1 MEYRNLGKSGLKVS
15 VLSLGSWLTFGH
27 QIKDETAEELM
38 KIAYDGG
45 INFFDNAEGY
55 HFGDSEIVMGKILKN
70 MGWDRTSYIVS
81 SKVFFGSRRDQKPNQ
96 GGLSRKHMMEAC
108 HEALQRL
115 QVDYLD
121 LFFCHRPDP
130 SVPMEEIVWTMN
142 NLITQGKILY
152 WGTSEW
158 SAQQIME
165 AHMVAKEYKLI
176 RPTMEQP
183 QYNMFWRY
191 RLELEYLNIFKN
203 IGLGTTIWSPLAGG
217 TLTEKYAN
225 NIPSDTRMDMKG
237 MKWLK
242 EIALTPERL
251 DKVKSLN
258 DLAKEMDTTLAKL
271 AIAWCVKNPNVS
283 TVILGASKPEQ
294 LTETLTSLEIVP
306 LITPSVSERIDAILD
321 NKPEFKV
328 M

>member
-81 SKVFFGSRRDQKPNQ
+81 SKVFFGSRRGQKPNQ

-121 LFFCHRPDP
+121 LYFCHRPDP

-176 RPTMEQP
+176 GPTMEQP

-242 EIALTPERL
+242 EIALAPERL

-258 DLAKEMDTTLAKL
+258 ELAKEMDTTLAKL

-294 LTETLTSLEIVP
+294 LIETLTSLEIVP

-321 NKPEFKV
+321 NVPEFKV

>member
-81 SKVFFGSRRDQKPNQ
+81 SKVFFGSRRGQKPNQ

-121 LFFCHRPDP
+121 LYFCHRPDP

-176 RPTMEQP
+176 GPTMEQP

-242 EIALTPERL
+242 EIALAPERL

-258 DLAKEMDTTLAKL
+258 ELAKEMDTTLAKL

-294 LTETLTSLEIVP
+294 LVETLTSLEIVP

-321 NKPEFKV
+321 NVPEFKV

>member
-55 HFGDSEIVMGKILKN
+55 HFGESEIVMGKILKN

-81 SKVFFGSRRDQKPNQ
+81 SKVFFGSRRNQKPNQ

-165 AHMVAKEYKLI
+165 AHMLAKEYKLI
-176 RPTMEQP
+176 GPTMEQP

-237 MKWLK
+237 MQWLK
-242 EIALTPERL
+242 DIALAPERL

-258 DLAKEMDTTLAKL
+258 ELAKEMDTTLAKL